1 MSPFQVIAAFV
12 SLAFGSSQSSGILLL
27 RLRDKSQCRSVFDA
41 VDPFKWAPTSSSMS
55 DTYEVLNNLHMLWK
69 CI

>member
-1 MSPFQVIAAFV
+1 MSTFQVIAAFV

-27 RLRDKSQCRSVFDA
+27 RLRDKSQRRSVVEA
-41 VDPFKWAPTSSSMS
+41 IDPFKWAPTPMS
-55 DTYEVLNNLHMLWK
+55 DTYEVLNNLHMLWM